1 MLLWMLPSSL
11 AFVFHPSPLGVS
23 GRLAAPL
30 GCSPLTKPRLQSA
43 LSRSLVASDGSI
55 LIVGGGPSGLGAAL
69 ELDTIMNSELRE
81 KWGGAKITL
90 VDKAQPISAYDPTR
104 GFM

>member
-1 MLLWMLPSSL
+1 MLLWMLPSAL
-11 AFVFHPSPLGVS
+11 AFVFQTSPLGVS

-30 GCSPLTKPRLQSA
+30 GCSPLTRLQSA